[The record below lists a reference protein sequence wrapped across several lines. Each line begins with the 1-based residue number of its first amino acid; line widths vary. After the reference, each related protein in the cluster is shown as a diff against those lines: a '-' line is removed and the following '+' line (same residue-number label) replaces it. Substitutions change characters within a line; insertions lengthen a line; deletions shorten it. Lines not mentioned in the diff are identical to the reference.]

1 MQNCYSLSRG
11 AFSISGYKPLLSEAL
26 LKTLREMYKPLGYK
40 PLLLEA
46 LLKFKTLRQMY
57 KPLGYKSLLL
67 EVLLNPLGRYIS
79 PLDITP
85 SFRTPPKT
93 L

>member
-26 LKTLREMYKPLGYK
+26 LKTLREMYKPL
-40 PLLLEA
+40 
-46 LLKFKTLRQMY
+46 R
-57 KPLGYKSLLL
+57 YKSLLL

-85 SFRTPPKT
+85 SFRTPSKT

>member
-1 MQNCYSLSRG
+1 MQNCYSLSRS
-11 AFSISGYKPLLSEAL
+11 AFSISGYKPLLLEAL
-26 LKTLREMYKPLGYK
+26 LKTLREMYK

-46 LLKFKTLRQMY
+46 LLKFKTLREMY
-57 KPLGYKSLLL
+57 KPLRYKSLLL

>member
-1 MQNCYSLSRG
+1 MQNCYSLSRS

-46 LLKFKTLRQMY
+46 LLKFYTLREMY
-57 KPLGYKSLLL
+57 KPLGYEPLLL
-67 EVLLNPLGRYIS
+67 GALLK
-79 PLDITP
+79 
-85 SFRTPPKT
+85 PPRELYKPFG
-93 L
+93 

>member
-1 MQNCYSLSRG
+1 M
-11 AFSISGYKPLLSEAL
+11 YKPLRYKSLLLESL
-26 LKTLREMYKPLGYK
+26 LKTLREMYKPL
-40 PLLLEA
+40 
-46 LLKFKTLRQMY
+46 R
-57 KPLGYKSLLL
+57 YKSLLL

-85 SFRTPPKT
+85 SFRTPSRT

>member
-1 MQNCYSLSRG
+1 M
-11 AFSISGYKPLLSEAL
+11 
-26 LKTLREMYKPLGYK
+26 YK

-46 LLKFKTLRQMY
+46 LLKTLREVY

-67 EVLLNPLGRYIS
+67 EVLLNPYRAS

-85 SFRTPPKT
+85 SFRSPPKT
-93 L
+93 P

>member
-1 MQNCYSLSRG
+1 MQNYYSLSRS

-46 LLKFKTLRQMY
+46 LLKFKTLREMY
-57 KPLGYKSLLL
+57 KPLGYKPLLL
-67 EVLLNPLGRYIS
+67 EALLNTFREIIS
-79 PLDITP
+79 PSDISP
-85 SFRTPPKT
+85 SF
-93 L
+93 